1 MATIMTHYTVSFVFY
16 FDPGVHW
23 GNILTETQRAVW
35 NIHSNSR
42 SHWNCVELRNQLFS
56 DNHLLPQL
64 ASSCRDHHRV

>member
-35 NIHSNSR
+35 NIHSNSH
-42 SHWNCVELRNQLFS
+42 SYWNRVELRNKLNPQ
-56 DNHLLPQL
+56 DHLLPQL
-64 ASSCRDHHRV
+64 TSGCWDCCCV